1 LGKVKTTYRF
11 HRLVFDRGDNSYMYE
26 DSSYMYDRGDSSY
39 KYDRGDSSYMY
50 DRGDSSYM
58 YDRGDSRYMYE
69 DIIYMYDCFNYTT
82 CNYIWV
88 VAAGFSRIA
97 YEGKRIVSLLTLTSS
112 GKNVNAVS
120 LHLSSFH
127 NFILYESIYFQ

>member
-1 LGKVKTTYRF
+1 
-11 HRLVFDRGDNSYMYE
+11 MYE

-39 KYDRGDSSYMY
+39 KYDRGDSGYMY

-82 CNYIWV
+82 CCC
-88 VAAGFSRIA
+88 SRFQQDIIR
-97 YEGKRIVSLLTLTSS
+97 GKANRVFVDSN
-112 GKNVNAVS
+112 K
-120 LHLSSFH
+120 
-127 NFILYESIYFQ
+127 QWKKC

>member
-1 LGKVKTTYRF
+1 
-11 HRLVFDRGDNSYMYE
+11 MYE